1 MYAITE
7 KERSDEIPLSWV
19 GKDDYLWCCF
29 RLCTPLIKT
38 YWLPKAIYETNCFG
52 MAVAVGGQTLHIG
65 RSTEMGFGVFET
77 TFGLQTMVMRPSRM
91 ISPSPNI

>member
-1 MYAITE
+1 M
-7 KERSDEIPLSWV
+7 K
-19 GKDDYLWCCF
+19 F
-29 RLCTPLIKT
+29 LCHGWKKTIIYGVVFAYVRIPLIKT

-52 MAVAVGGQTLHIG
+52 MAVAVGGQTPHIG

-77 TFGLQTMVMRPSRM
+77 TFVLQTMVMRPSSM